1 MNVPRGCRLGIV
13 LVDTRVYSTQS
24 TSRVL
29 PPTSRTSYSRATAAA
44 VTLRLVSGV
53 PPTVTSAR
61 GNPSAN
67 KVGS

>member
-29 PPTSRTSYSRATAAA
+29 PYLLPP
-44 VTLRLVSGV
+44 V
-53 PPTVTSAR
+53 PPTVELQLLPLLSDLSQAYLLQ
-61 GNPSAN
+61 
-67 KVGS
+67 